1 MTNQDSRE
9 VSRGEILQ
17 ALSAIFI
24 YSNNICNSL
33 GGFEKQRVTFSL
45 NYIILTL
52 VWRMSWRMSRY
63 LQVHYHTTN
72 PSVPDMY

>member
-52 VWRMSWRMSRY
+52 VWRMS
-63 LQVHYHTTN
+63 
-72 PSVPDMY
+72 